1 MLLNDI
7 ARSSLSLLS
16 SWYPNEK
23 ISEKKNIYLIKK
35 ITRKEGYPI
44 SDEIMKNGILL
55 PLHHGMTVDMFNRL
69 HNCIEEFLADKL

>member
-1 MLLNDI
+1 MC
-7 ARSSLSLLS
+7 
-16 SWYPNEK
+16 K
-23 ISEKKNIYLIKK
+23 GIKK